1 MNARKRTGG
10 RKLKKIMLIVSILVL
25 ATVGIVL
32 FTSDQGGIT
41 KIDVETLQNRLENK
55 EIILLDVR
63 EVDEYEGGHIE
74 GSVNAP
80 LSSLNETEL
89 PYPKDEP
96 IYVICRS
103 GNRSAQAAQLLK
115 QRGYT
120 EIYDVSG
127 GMVAWDQK

>member
-1 MNARKRTGG
+1 
-10 RKLKKIMLIVSILVL
+10 MLILSILVL
-25 ATVGIVL
+25 VTIGIVL
-32 FTSDQGGIT
+32 FTSEETRIT
-41 KIDVETLQNRLENK
+41 KIDVETLQNRLENE
-55 EIILLDVR
+55 EITLLDVR

-74 GSVNAP
+74 GAVNAP

-115 QRGYT
+115 ERGYT

-127 GMVAWDQK
+127 GMIAWEQK

>member
-1 MNARKRTGG
+1 MK
-10 RKLKKIMLIVSILVL
+10 KLMLILSILVL
-25 ATVGIVL
+25 VTIGIVL
-32 FTSDQGGIT
+32 FTSKETRIT
-41 KIDVETLQNRLENK
+41 KIDVETLQNRLENE
-55 EIILLDVR
+55 EITLLDVR

-74 GSVNAP
+74 GAVNAP

-115 QRGYT
+115 ERGYT

-127 GMVAWDQK
+127 GMIAWEQK

>member
-1 MNARKRTGG
+1 MK
-10 RKLKKIMLIVSILVL
+10 KLMLILSILVL
-25 ATVGIVL
+25 TTIGIVL
-32 FTSDQGGIT
+32 FTSEESEIT
-41 KIDVETLQNRLENK
+41 KIDVETLQNRLENE
-55 EIILLDVR
+55 EITLLDVR

-74 GSVNAP
+74 GAVNAP

-127 GMVAWDQK
+127 GMIAWEQK

>member
-1 MNARKRTGG
+1 M
-10 RKLKKIMLIVSILVL
+10 KKIMMIVSILVL

-32 FTSDQGGIT
+32 FTSDESEIT
-41 KIDVETLQNRLENK
+41 KIDVETLQNRLENE
-55 EIILLDVR
+55 EITLLDVR

-74 GSVNAP
+74 GAVNAP
-80 LSSLNETEL
+80 LSSLNETDL

-115 QRGYT
+115 ERGYT

-127 GMVAWDQK
+127 GMIAWEQK

>member
-1 MNARKRTGG
+1 M
-10 RKLKKIMLIVSILVL
+10 KKIMLLVSVLVL

-32 FTSDQGGIT
+32 FTSNQSEIT
-41 KIDVETLQNRLENK
+41 KIDVETLQKRLEND
-55 EIILLDVR
+55 ETILLDVR
-63 EVDEYEGGHIE
+63 EVDEYIGGHIKE
-74 GSVNAP
+74 AVNAP

-103 GNRSAQAAQLLK
+103 GNRSAQAAQLLQ

-127 GMVAWDQK
+127 GMIAWEQK

>member
-1 MNARKRTGG
+1 M
-10 RKLKKIMLIVSILVL
+10 KKIVIFLSILVL
-25 ATVGIVL
+25 GTIGIVL
-32 FTSDQGGIT
+32 FTSNESGIT
-41 KIDVETLQNRLENK
+41 QINVETLQNRLENE
-55 EIILLDVR
+55 EISLLDVR

-74 GSVNAP
+74 GAVNAP
-80 LSSLNETEL
+80 LSSLDEIEL
-89 PYPKDEP
+89 PYSKDEP

-127 GMVAWDQK
+127 GMIAWEQN

>member
-1 MNARKRTGG
+1 MM
-10 RKLKKIMLIVSILVL
+10 RKLLLLLSILVVG
-25 ATVGIVL
+25 TIGIVL
-32 FTSDQGGIT
+32 FTSIETGIT
-41 KIDVETLQNRLENK
+41 KIDVETLQNRLENE
-55 EIILLDVR
+55 EITLLDVR

-74 GSVNAP
+74 GAVNAP

-115 QRGYT
+115 ERGYT

-127 GMVAWDQK
+127 GMIAWEQK

>member
-1 MNARKRTGG
+1 
-10 RKLKKIMLIVSILVL
+10 MLVVSILVL
-25 ATVGIVL
+25 TTVGIVL
-32 FTSDQGGIT
+32 FTSNESGIT
-41 KIDVETLQNRLENK
+41 KIDVETLQNRLENE
-55 EIILLDVR
+55 EITLLDVR
-63 EVDEYEGGHIE
+63 ESGEYEGGHIE
-74 GSVNAP
+74 GAVNAP

-103 GNRSAQAAQLLK
+103 GNRSAQAAEILK

-127 GMVAWDQK
+127 GMIAWEQQ

>member
-63 EVDEYEGGHIE
+63 EVDEYEGG
-74 GSVNAP
+74 A
-80 LSSLNETEL
+80 
-89 PYPKDEP
+89 Y
-96 IYVICRS
+96 
-103 GNRSAQAAQLLK
+103 
-115 QRGYT
+115 
-120 EIYDVSG
+120 
-127 GMVAWDQK
+127 

>member
-1 MNARKRTGG
+1 MSARKRIGG
-10 RKLKKIMLIVSILVL
+10 RKLKKTMIIVSILVL
-25 ATVGIVL
+25 STVGIVI
-32 FTSDQGGIT
+32 FTSNESGIT
-41 KIDVETLQNRLENK
+41 KIDVETLQNRLENE
-55 EIILLDVR
+55 EITLLDVR

-74 GSVNAP
+74 GAVNAP

-115 QRGYT
+115 ERGYT

-127 GMVAWDQK
+127 GMIAWEQK